1 MSLRLARAVTQLCK
15 AAQTQLSVLLYEG
28 RPDQNKSQF
37 EPAGPVQFARPRGYI
52 ESMEIHVSLVNRKD
66 LSGEIYRQLRR
77 AILEGRLRSG
87 ECLPP
92 TRELARRLSVA
103 RMTVTVAYERL
114 ADEGFVSSRVGAGT
128 FVTEHAS
135 PPHQEPRR
143 HLPGSTLRP
152 RPVWNSIPLSK
163 AFARRAQFD
172 FRIGLPDASLF
183 PHDKWRRMVSGALR
197 SEAKGTVVYGAPAGH
212 LPLREAIA
220 RHIGVSRGMEITAED
235 VTIVN
240 GAQQG
245 LDVVAR
251 TLLAPRDCV
260 ALENPGYRMVRWLFE
275 SMGTRIRHV
284 PVDLNGLIVDA
295 LPRRARLVYVTPSH
309 QYGLGVSMS
318 FERRRALLEWAERN
332 HAAIV
337 EDDYDSEFRFRE
349 RPIEPL
355 QTLDAGGRVIYI
367 GSFSKTMLPT
377 IRLGFIVTPASLRAA
392 IHRAKQVTDW
402 HTPMPLQIALA
413 QFIETGEFA
422 RHVRKMRETYRVRR
436 EIVIETLTRQFGDY
450 LEVVPSIAGLHIT
463 ALARTASAEEIGLIA
478 ERAADAGVEVQ
489 QLAPLNAAASGRPG
503 VLLGYG
509 AIPTSRIREG
519 LRVLRNC
526 FNTRRAGFSVA

>member
-1 MSLRLARAVTQLCK
+1 VHVAGSGPASL
-15 AAQTQLSVLLYEG
+15 LLYEG

-37 EPAGPVQFARPRGYI
+37 ESAGPVQSAKPRGYI
-52 ESMEIHVSLVNRKD
+52 ESMEIHVSLVDRKD

-77 AILEGRLRSG
+77 AILEGRLRPG
-87 ECLPP
+87 EFLPP

-135 PPHQEPRR
+135 PPHREPRR
-143 HLPGSTLRP
+143 HLPGNALRP

-183 PHDKWRRMVSGALR
+183 PHDKWRRLVSGALR
-197 SEAKGTVVYGAPAGH
+197 SEEKGTVVYGEPAGH

-240 GAQQG
+240 GTQQG

-251 TLLAPRDCV
+251 TLLAPGDCV
-260 ALENPGYRMVRWLFE
+260 ALEDPGYRMVRWLFE
-275 SMGTRIRHV
+275 SMGTRIRYV

-332 HAAIV
+332 HAAII

-355 QTLDAGGRVIYI
+355 RTLDAGGRVIYV

-392 IHRAKQVTDW
+392 VHRAKQVTDW
-402 HTPMPLQIALA
+402 HTPMPLQVALA
-413 QFIETGEFA
+413 QFIESGEFA
-422 RHVRKMRETYRVRR
+422 RHVRKMREAYRARR
-436 EIVIETLTRQFGDY
+436 EIVIEILTRQFADF

-463 ALARTASAEEIGLIA
+463 ALSRTASAEEIKIIV
-478 ERAADAGVEVQ
+478 ERASEAGVEVQ
-489 QLAPLNAAASGRPG
+489 ELAPLTVARSGRAG
-503 VLLGYG
+503 ILLGYG
-509 AIPTSRIREG
+509 AIPTSGIREG
-519 LRVLRNC
+519 LSRLGSC
-526 FNTRRAGFSVA
+526 FNAR